1 MNKIWKV
8 ERNTGSVAYLVDEH
22 TTVQV
27 KRPDTMSRQAFFEM
41 HAPGNRIHDE
51 ALRSKFT
58 VVS

>member
-1 MNKIWKV
+1 MNKI
-8 ERNTGSVAYLVDEH
+8 
-22 TTVQV
+22 
-27 KRPDTMSRQAFFEM
+27 FEM